1 MDRKI
6 LLSTSYFGPV
16 QYFSKYLFSGNLI
29 IENHEN
35 FIKQTYRNRCIIAGA
50 NGPIKLTVPVLRGSF
65 HKTAINELE
74 IDYSK
79 RWQDIHW
86 RTIESAYRSAPFFD
100 YYEEE
105 IKSVLKKQTQ
115 FLIEYNTELTSSILS
130 ILDIEPRHKLSNRY
144 HNITSNNEDLD
155 YRELIRPKNIEPD
168 ILFEAFPYH
177 QVFEEKLGF
186 IPNLS
191 ILDLIFNAGP
201 ESIEILQSSIT
212 HRV

>member
-6 LLSTSYFGPV
+6 LLSTSYLGPV
-16 QYFSKYLFSGNLI
+16 QYFSKYLLSGKLV
-29 IENHEN
+29 IESHEN
-35 FIKQTYRNRCIIAGA
+35 FIKQTYRNRCVIAGA
-50 NGPIKLTVPVLRGSF
+50 NGPIKLTIPVLRGSF
-65 HKTAINELE
+65 HKTAINKLE

-100 YYEEE
+100 YFEEE
-105 IKSVLKKQTQ
+105 IKSVFIKQTQ

-130 ILDIEPRHKLSNRY
+130 ILNIEPHHKLSNRY
-144 HNITSNNEDLD
+144 HDNTSNTEDLD

-168 ILFEAFPYH
+168 ILFRAYPYH
-177 QVFEEKLGF
+177 QVFEEEHGF
-186 IPNLS
+186 TPNLS

-212 HRV
+212 IRV